1 MGDTIRIYVF
11 YSNSNS
17 NNSDPYLPIPV
28 LDKIQGKIN
37 FIVYFTIF
45 LTNKRKFK

>member
-37 FIVYFTIF
+37 F
-45 LTNKRKFK
+45 NPKFVKKANNLITC